1 MKCIV
6 IGAGNAGRPVARILN
21 HQNHDVTITDSKD
34 FEGFKE
40 DAQSILKAME
50 LEGINVELNNDSPS
64 IKGYDMIYLAPS
76 IPKDSQ
82 IAKEATS
89 SNMKILTNKD
99 INDIVASYIDVDI
112 IGISGTMGKTTTTFL
127 TDSIFKSA
135 GYKTW
140 TCSSLVNN
148 VVSEAIIDGIIQ
160 GEAEKCDVA
169 IFELPHGT
177 LGLLCDLPITIG
189 LLTNLNGDH
198 LVEFGGS
205 LEKYIDRKLLLENS
219 SELFISNNKCRDI
232 VSPLRDNIYYYAMDE
247 DISRDK
253 CQFIGTALDE
263 SLNVKYDFNN
273 IKGEFISEYHMMS
286 YFFENAVA
294 ASSIAL
300 LYGINEESI
309 IDALSIFRGIPIHME
324 YFGDYN
330 GRKVIIDAAFL
341 EEGMIKTFEYLSDER
356 IVLFLDH
363 FDTTT
368 ERNKQEIGK
377 LCGQYV
383 DVIIASGYNE
393 VKRVVE
399 MNAAYELLEGVENP
413 DVIKVPAET
422 IEEAAELS
430 FKYSNPG
437 DVILHMGP
445 LITHLRETVTR
456 KIREGIES
464 GSQKYK

>member
-21 HQNHDVTITDSKD
+21 HQGHDVTITDSKNFD
-34 FEGFKE
+34 IFNE
-40 DAQSILKAME
+40 DAQSFLNIME
-50 LEGINVELNNDSPS
+50 TEGINIELNNDNPS
-64 IKGYDMIYLAPS
+64 IKEYDMIYLAPS
-76 IPKDSQ
+76 IPKDSE
-82 IAKEATS
+82 IFKKANS
-89 SNMKILTNKD
+89 YNMNILTNKD

-112 IGISGTMGKTTTTFL
+112 IGITGTMGKTTTTFL
-127 TDSIFKSA
+127 TDSIFKSS

-148 VVSEAIIDGIIQ
+148 LVSEAIIDGIIK
-160 GEAEKCDVA
+160 GENEKCDVA

-177 LGLLCDLPITIG
+177 LGLLCNLPITIG

-198 LVEFGGS
+198 LVEFDGS
-205 LEKYIDRKLLLENS
+205 IEKYIDRKLLLENS

-232 VSPLRDNIYYYAMDE
+232 ISPLRDNSYYYAMDE
-247 DISRDK
+247 DILDEK
-253 CQFIGTALDE
+253 CQFIGTALDK
-263 SLNVKYDFNN
+263 SLKIKYDFNN

-300 LYGINEESI
+300 LYGINEKSI
-309 IDALSIFRGIPIHME
+309 IEALSVFKGIPIHME

-330 GRKVIIDAAFL
+330 GRKVIIDTAFL
-341 EEGMIKTFEYLSDER
+341 EEGMIKTFEYFSDER

-363 FDTTT
+363 FDTSS
-368 ERNKQEIGK
+368 ERNKKDVGK
-377 LCGQYV
+377 LCGKYA

-393 VKRVVE
+393 FKKTVE
-399 MNAAYELLEGVENP
+399 MSASYELLDGVENP
-413 DVIKVPAET
+413 NVIKVPAET

-445 LITHLRETVTR
+445 LTSAKREIVTK
-456 KIREGIES
+456 KIKEGIES

>member
-1 MKCIV
+1 MKCII
-6 IGAGNAGRPVARILN
+6 IGAGNAGRPVARILK
-21 HQNHDVTITDSKD
+21 HQNHDVTITDPKD
-34 FEGFKE
+34 FDEFTE
-40 DAQSILKAME
+40 DAQSILKVME
-50 LEGINVELNNDSPS
+50 LEGINIELTNNNPS
-64 IKGYDMIYLAPS
+64 IEEYDMIYLAPS

-82 IAKEATS
+82 IFKQANNS
-89 SNMKILTNKD
+89 HMKILTNKD
-99 INDIVASYIDVDI
+99 VSDIVASYIDVDI

-148 VVSEAIIDGIIQ
+148 LVSEAIIDGIIQ

-177 LGLLCDLPITIG
+177 LGLLCNLPITIG

-205 LEKYIDRKLLLENS
+205 LEKYIDRKLFLENS
-219 SELFISNNKCRDI
+219 SEIFISNNKCRDI
-232 VSPLRDNIYYYAMDE
+232 VSPLRDNTYFYAMEE
-247 DISRDK
+247 DISEDR
-253 CQFIGTALDE
+253 CQFIGTALDKF
-263 SLNVKYDFNN
+263 LKVKYDFNN
-273 IKGEFISEYHMMS
+273 IKGDFTSEYHMMS

-309 IDALSIFRGIPIHME
+309 IDALSTFRGIPIHME

-330 GRKVIIDAAFL
+330 GRKVIIDTAFL
-341 EEGMIKTFEYLSDER
+341 EEGMIKTFEYLSDEK

-363 FDTTT
+363 FDTAS
-368 ERNKQEIGK
+368 ERNKGEIGK
-377 LCGQYV
+377 LCGKYA

-445 LITHLRETVTR
+445 LTSHSRKVVTK